1 MLIDTNGFE
10 IGDEVWWWT
19 YSNDIRENNIKTSNH
34 SKIVCFQ
41 MYKSG
46 LFVDVK
52 DRCESLIPIKYCFHT
67 EQQAID
73 YCNHMNGE
81 LC

>member
-10 IGDEVWWWT
+10 IGDEV
-19 YSNDIRENNIKTSNH
+19 YIVKVFGNGKGKTILCH
-34 SKIVCFQ
+34 EKDFIYGFHYYDSKHKLYIDTQ
-41 MYKSG
+41 DSGMYA
-46 LFVDVK
+46 
-52 DRCESLIPIKYCFHT
+52 IKYCFHT

-81 LC
+81 E